1 MANEEVM
8 NEMDMENEGTLITL
22 EDEEGNEVEFEFL
35 DIVEY
40 DGEEYIVLIE
50 NDEDADEVVILKI
63 NPVDEETEEYVS
75 IEDEDL
81 LDKLFDIFKK
91 KYEGEINFCYRREI
105 QLSEIQENEIQTC
118 EVPESEVPETEIQ
131 ESEVQ
136 ETEIQES
143 EVPESEAPENERKP
157 RKLLIT
163 GGTNFVSRYTAEYFA
178 ATGYEVTVLN
188 RGSREQAEGVTLI
201 QADRTDL
208 GGALD
213 GLTFDAVLDICG
225 YTEEHVVKLL
235 DALGDDFK
243 GPYILL
249 SSSAVY
255 PEGNPQP
262 FEENQPTGENY
273 LWGGYGTNKIAAENA
288 LRERM
293 ENAYILRP
301 PYLYGKYESLYREPF
316 IFDCARGDRKCYIPE
331 KEMSLQFFNVRDLCR
346 FMELILETQPENK
359 VFNVGNP
366 QTVTVKEWVTLC
378 YEAAGKT
385 PEILRVSDSFPQ
397 RSYFPF
403 HNYDYRLDV
412 SKMLALMPELTPLD
426 EGLKE
431 EYEWYAETDPPM
443 DRKSYFEYID
453 NNLA

>member
-91 KYEGEINFCYRREI
+91 KYEGEINF

-131 ESEVQ
+131 ESEV
-136 ETEIQES
+136 
-143 EVPESEAPENERKP
+143 PENEAPENERKP